1 MELYLGHADLPR
13 DPPSHAPPSPAATS
27 STWSSWVLEP
37 EPGMVVISAEKLS
50 LSQGMEGE
58 EQSFSISL
66 NKSAKDQPMAKPVE

>member
-1 MELYLGHADLPR
+1 
-13 DPPSHAPPSPAATS
+13 
-27 STWSSWVLEP
+27 
-37 EPGMVVISAEKLS
+37 MVVISAEKLS